1 MRNLLCLTPVAIKLL
16 TASCVACIAIRT
28 YSTCSFNPL
37 ENEAVVAALL
47 LRTGA
52 VLEGAPALEGLP
64 TRPGLTTWAVLDDGE
79 ELYPQSY
86 SILTQSD
93 HLWPSLVE
101 DLMNFLF
108 SPAMFHEI

>member
-1 MRNLLCLTPVAIKLL
+1 MHLQPSLLDACNHKVC
-16 TASCVACIAIRT
+16 CVASIAIRT

-86 SILTQSD
+86 SILTQSS
-93 HLWPSLVE
+93 HLWPSLT
-101 DLMNFLF
+101 LWLK
-108 SPAMFHEI
+108 I

>member
-1 MRNLLCLTPVAIKLL
+1 MCIYIHLLYNLLCLTPVAIELL
-16 TASCVACIAIRT
+16 APACVACTAIRT

-64 TRPGLTTWAVLDDGE
+64 TRPGLTTWAVLDDAE
-79 ELYPQSY
+79 ELYPQSH

-93 HLWPSLVE
+93 CQSDIV
-101 DLMNFLF
+101 
-108 SPAMFHEI
+108 